1 MSTSASRSS
10 STATLMKKS
19 CLQLMQRPRTAS
31 YSRQQLKS
39 GTISISTQRW
49 WTDASTTWTGTF
61 WRTIIC
67 RRLVLN
73 AWIFSS
79 KSFSSRFRR
88 PSARQFWSR
97 SQLRGMA
104 ILSIVKQLKVQS
116 NFIQTSAWWSLSLW
130 RHAIQSSCGKVIAI
144 WPCTRGILSMASSS
158 TPSKSIRPRLLIGCN
173 LGVAPSTWLRSQRL
187 SDEKRAMQITG
198 CSLRPRARCS
208 RLSKAS

>member
-1 MSTSASRSS
+1 MSTSAFKSS

-19 CLQLMQRPRTAS
+19 CLPLMQRPRTAS
-31 YSRQQLKS
+31 YLRQQLKS

-79 KSFSSRFRR
+79 MSFSSRFRR

-104 ILSIVKQLKVQS
+104 TRSTVRPLKVQS
-116 NFIQTSAWWSLSLW
+116 NFTQTSAWWSLSLW
-130 RHAIQSSCGKVIAI
+130 RHAIQSSCGKVIEI
-144 WPCTRGILSMASSS
+144 WHCTRGILSMASSS
-158 TPSKSIRPRLLIGCN
+158 TPSKSIWLRLHIGCN
-173 LGVAPSTWLRSQRL
+173 QEAAPSTWLRSQRL
-187 SDEKRAMQITG
+187 SDEKRAMQTTG
-198 CSLRPRARCS
+198 CSLRPRVRCS